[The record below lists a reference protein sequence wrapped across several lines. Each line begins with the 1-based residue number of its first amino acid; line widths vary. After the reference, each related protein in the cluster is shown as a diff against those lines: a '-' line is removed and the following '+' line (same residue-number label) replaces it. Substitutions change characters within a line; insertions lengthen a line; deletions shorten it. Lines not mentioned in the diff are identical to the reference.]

1 MLLIVS
7 SRTLPPSSNDHRSID
22 SPQRFKTI
30 FEENDLFFS
39 PVTAKDEENADSADS
54 ADPLGLKP
62 AIAARNV
69 SKDELKFNK
78 QKIRV
83 IVTNPS
89 QEDETFAIPCIS
101 GPSGTPK
108 TVRWLMDETSR
119 RYKAL
124 YKTKVYVN

>member
-1 MLLIVS
+1 MLLDVS
-7 SRTLPPSSNDHRSID
+7 SRTLPPSSNDHCSID

-39 PVTAKDEENADSADS
+39 PIPAKDVEY

-62 AIAARNV
+62 SIV
-69 SKDELKFNK
+69 TLKNK

-89 QEDETFAIPCIS
+89 KEEETFAIPCIS

-124 YKTKVYVN
+124 YKTKVYVHC